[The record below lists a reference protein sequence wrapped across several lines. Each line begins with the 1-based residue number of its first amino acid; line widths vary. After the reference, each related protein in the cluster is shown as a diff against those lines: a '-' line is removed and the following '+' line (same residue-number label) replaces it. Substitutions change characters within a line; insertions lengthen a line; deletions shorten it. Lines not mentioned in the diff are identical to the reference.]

1 MPRQPR
7 LRSTDH
13 LYHVTARGVAR
24 REIFRSDDDG
34 RVFLSTLGAVVT
46 ERGWHCHCYC
56 LMPNHYHLLVGTPR
70 GDLPEGMRD
79 LNGSYATRFNTAQQ
93 VFPANLFAAG
103 FGFKPAELFEI
114 TTPAD
119 RDVPA
124 VDLSRH

>member
-34 RVFLSTLGAVVT
+34 RVFLSTLGGVIT

-56 LMPNHYHLLVGTPR
+56 LMPNHYHLLLESAEPLGRGMQLVNGRYARVFNQRHGRTGHPR
-70 GDLPEGMRD
+70 FD
-79 LNGSYATRFNTAQQ
+79 
-93 VFPANLFAAG
+93 
-103 FGFKPAELFEI
+103 
-114 TTPAD
+114 
-119 RDVPA
+119 
-124 VDLSRH
+124 